1 MQKDLLNLNVLVN
14 FIYLL
19 HYCQINFQ
27 STCTFL
33 DICGIENAN
42 SHKIV
47 GGHEAKPNQ
56 FPWLVA
62 LFADRW
68 FCSAS
73 IISDEFVL
81 TAAHCVD
88 GAIR

>member
-1 MQKDLLNLNVLVN
+1 MIKGHNQKNL
-14 FIYLL
+14 F
-19 HYCQINFQ
+19 
-27 STCTFL
+27 S
-33 DICGIENAN
+33 DICGLENTGG
-42 SHKIV
+42 SDKIV

-62 LFADRW
+62 LFANAW

-73 IISDEFVL
+73 LISDEWVL

-88 GAIR
+88 GATR

>member
-1 MQKDLLNLNVLVN
+1 MIL
-14 FIYLL
+14 I
-19 HYCQINFQ
+19 
-27 STCTFL
+27 L
-33 DICGIENAN
+33 DICGLENID
-42 SHKIV
+42 SQKIV

-62 LFADRW
+62 LFANAW

-73 IISDEFVL
+73 LISDEWVL

-88 GAIR
+88 GAIRLSLFNV